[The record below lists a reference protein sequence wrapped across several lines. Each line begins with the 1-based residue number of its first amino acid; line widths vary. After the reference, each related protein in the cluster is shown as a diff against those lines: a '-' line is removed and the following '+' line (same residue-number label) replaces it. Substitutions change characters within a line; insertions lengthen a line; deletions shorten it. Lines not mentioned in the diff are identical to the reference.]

1 MIQTPTDTIQ
11 TNPDIGVLRIRGH
24 WKKRQYLSWHD
35 FYTFLQTDLVLIH
48 PQTHS
53 DSIQTPTDTIQTPP
67 GIGIFM
73 QYRALEEKTISE
85 YHDLI

>member
-1 MIQTPTDTIQ
+1 MSFYIFTDRFGID
-11 TNPDIGVLRIRGH
+11 N
-24 WKKRQYLSWHD
+24 
-35 FYTFLQTDLVLIH
+35 

-53 DSIQTPTDTIQTPP
+53 DSIQTPSDTIQTPP
-67 GIGIFM
+67 GIGVLM